1 MYKQIIAMGIASAAI
16 MISAMFSTLA
26 AEETA
31 EIASMRETI
40 SEGAEL
46 YKRLGCT
53 TCHGEDGN
61 SPPKATFPKL
71 KGKDADYLME
81 RMEYLM
87 SEEGSAAKRSAMHRE
102 YYSDEALAQCD
113 EPPTRA
119 QLELVAAWLASL

>member
-1 MYKQIIAMGIASAAI
+1 MYKLIIVMGVVSAAVI
-16 MISAMFSTLA
+16 NTSMLSAVA

-31 EIASMRETI
+31 EIASLRESI
-40 SEGAEL
+40 AEGAEL

-61 SPPKATFPKL
+61 SPPKAAFPKL
-71 KGKDADYLME
+71 KGKDADYLMK
-81 RMEYLM
+81 RMEELM
-87 SEEGSAAKRSAMHRE
+87 SEEGSGATRSAMHRE

-119 QLELVAAWLASL
+119 QLELVAAWLANR